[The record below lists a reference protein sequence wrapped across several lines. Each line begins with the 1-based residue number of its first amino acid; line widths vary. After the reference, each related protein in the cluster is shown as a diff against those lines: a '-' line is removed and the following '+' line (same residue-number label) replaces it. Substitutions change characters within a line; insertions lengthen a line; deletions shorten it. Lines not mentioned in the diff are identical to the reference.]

1 MGDHVVVINTRKI
14 VFTGRKWDN
23 KIYRH
28 HTGYVYSLL
37 YVCVRESCI
46 YYRYPGGLREN
57 IANRLHEKDPTKVI
71 NFYNVIPH
79 NVNGRFLTL

>member
-1 MGDHVVVINTRKI
+1 M
-14 VFTGRKWDN
+14 
-23 KIYRH
+23 
-28 HTGYVYSLL
+28 
-37 YVCVRESCI
+37 YVCVNPVDPCI